1 MRVPPGFKKRTLYI
15 LVMGLTG
22 AGKSTFIS
30 VITGNENIPIG
41 VAGDLDGGMQMHV
54 FNLLLVLK
62 LTLPSVTEEV
72 QDYILLHQHNNT
84 LYEIHLIDSPGFD
97 DGTLVDTEVLSRVA
111 TYVNTTYKLKKR
123 LAGVLYLHDI
133 TKAKVG
139 GVGQRNLRMLE
150 KLIGREEYS
159 NCTLV
164 TTKWGCNTN
173 SQDEENRE
181 KTLRAEKKFFG
192 GMLDNAQ
199 HASMERFHPKT
210 KSRALEIITPYLKNS
225 FTPQISQQMVDPRGP
240 KLPLGETEAGKVIA
254 DNLEK
259 LTQTNLELDKVQ
271 YAQEILSQKYD
282 ESLFAEFKQKRK
294 VLRRKIRMQRS
305 GRWIMRTTI
314 MGGAI
319 TASVLTLGPGASTFV
334 LVPVF
339 EKAVSGQ
346 IQKEIKDKEDLKA
359 QFVKASQNTKKL
371 KDIDPDWLWDKSV
384 QELQDVELYS
394 LKNGTA
400 ETDLTTVVQRGEFV
414 GIDAPE
420 GFEAGLDAAGSAMSE
435 NSESSDSDAE
445 LSDFDHE
452 NE

>member
-1 MRVPPGFKKRTLYI
+1 MPRQGAHTMRVPPGFKKRTLYI
-15 LVMGLTG
+15 LVMGLIG

-41 VAGDLDGGMQMHV
+41 VAEDLDG
-54 FNLLLVLK
+54 
-62 LTLPSVTEEV
+62 VTEEV
-72 QDYILLHQHNNT
+72 QDYILLHQHDNT
-84 LYEIHLIDSPGFD
+84 LYEIHFIDSPGFD

-181 KTLRAEKKFFG
+181 TTLRAEKKFFG

-199 HASMERFHPKT
+199 HASMERFHPRT

-259 LTQTNLELDKVQ
+259 LAQTNLELDKVK

-314 MGGAI
+314 IGGAI
-319 TASVLTLGPGASTFV
+319 TASVLLAGPGLSAFV

-339 EKAVSGQ
+339 ETAVSGQ
-346 IQKEIKDKEDLKA
+346 KKKDRKEKEDLKA
-359 QFVKASQNTKKL
+359 QFVKASQYT
-371 KDIDPDWLWDKSV
+371 DPDWLWDKSV
-384 QELQDVELYS
+384 QELQDVKLYS
-394 LKNGTA
+394 LKNETA
-400 ETDLTTVVQRGEFV
+400 ETYLTKVVQRGEFV
-414 GIDAPE
+414 GIDASE

-445 LSDFDHE
+445 LSEFDHE